1 MDVER
6 YYKKAYIDL
15 PEEKRERDVQIEKFE
30 KLVNLAE
37 KLMQVDTDNYEEFE
51 ITSHVYSPLRE
62 DEVLEST
69 DRELIFSNTKHRE
82 YGYFKLDN
90 IMED

>member
-6 YYKKAYIDL
+6 YYRKAYLEL
-15 PEEKRERDVQIEKFE
+15 PEDKEERERQIKVFE
-30 KLVNLAE
+30 NVIKSADRLFE
-37 KLMQVDTDNYEEFE
+37 VDTEEIDAYE
-51 ITSHVYSPLRE
+51 ITSELSSPLRE
-62 DEVLEST
+62 DVVVESV
-69 DRELIFSNTKHRE
+69 DRELIFTNTKHRE